1 MKKYLKILYSQIKT
15 DFFFINFVSDLDHF
29 EVIKK
34 IVKKTIEPLRSRD
47 QKNLRDHPSIR
58 NCKQLTVEERIIC
71 TYINWLNVF
80 DNLDREK
87 DRKTDIYTDINKKPE
102 TYK

>member
-1 MKKYLKILYSQIKT
+1 MKHKKKYIQKIACYVQCWSISKKFMKKYLKILYSQIKT

-58 NCKQLTVEERIIC
+58 NCK
-71 TYINWLNVF
+71 
-80 DNLDREK
+80 
-87 DRKTDIYTDINKKPE
+87 
-102 TYK
+102 